1 MKKAQIILTVFLM
14 LLTCDITFA
23 QKGFMKIGDIDG
35 ESSQRGYVNWIVID
49 AFSNGLER
57 AQQVAGATRRLGSVE
72 FTDIVV
78 TKKADKS
85 TPKLMELCAKGQ
97 IVPELEMVLL
107 SKDNKAL
114 YKVTLNNVRV
124 SSIISKAACTPECEI
139 VDEFSLSY
147 AKITWE
153 YWDSKGEKVMSTF
166 NVATNN

>member
-1 MKKAQIILTVFLM
+1 MKLNN
-14 LLTCDITFA
+14 LLITGLLFCSFFQLSYA

-49 AFSNGLER
+49 AFSNGLEQ
-57 AQQVAGATRRLGSVE
+57 AQQVSGATRRRGSVE
-72 FTDIVV
+72 FADIVV

-97 IVPELEMVLL
+97 VVPELEMVLL
-107 SKDNKAL
+107 ANDNKAL

-153 YWDSKGEKVMSTF
+153 FWDSKGEKVMSTF